1 MGRPGA
7 TVSVLVS
14 LSTAALVV
22 GLSAPGAVA
31 AGGAAAARPHGGA
44 WHFVNNNGTVK
55 TARMSVGRSGLRA
68 SKITVT
74 PAKKAGCSRSTAA
87 TVSGTFRITGAG
99 RGYRWHIGGSE
110 AAAAPAL
117 VTIHQSGKRT
127 TGELYVGFRSR
138 TVAVGELVLGTTRS
152 CDIFFGLKR

>member
-1 MGRPGA
+1 MRKLGA
-7 TVSVLVS
+7 TVS
-14 LSTAALVV
+14 LSVLVV
-22 GLSAPGAVA
+22 GLLAPSANA
-31 AGGAAAARPHGGA
+31 AGAGVATRPHGGA

-55 TARMSVGRSGLRA
+55 TARMTVGRSGLRA

-74 PAKKAGCSRSTAA
+74 PAKKAGCAHATAA

-99 RGYRWHIGGSE
+99 RGYRWHIGGSQ

-127 TGELYVGFRSR
+127 TGELYVGFRTR